1 MNASGSRLSNM
12 AWSLGP
18 LLGLVLV
25 ALIFGAIEYNVA
37 IGEDRQPQFFSKAS
51 LQVVLDHSS
60 MVGVAALGMTLIII
74 AGGIDLSAGT
84 AIAMTATVIAWVYRD
99 GHAWLLGDAATLTTG
114 QSVTLSVAAV
124 SIGLLTGALCGLI
137 NGSLISL
144 LRLVPFIVT
153 LGTMTIFQGTGKTIS
168 GNTPIRAFGKV
179 PDMVSAIRDPFPD
192 PGWLLVSPGVWIML
206 ILAVLVALVLRY
218 TVFGRHLFAIGSN
231 ESTAR
236 LCGINVLRTRILVY
250 TIAGLFVGVAGLY
263 QFTVF
268 TQGDPTSGLG
278 LELKVIAAV
287 VIGGGSLNGGR
298 GSVLGTLA
306 GACIITVIQ
315 HGCVLIG
322 VSDHY
327 QDILIGLIIIAAVA
341 IDQLRIRLQAN

>member
-1 MNASGSRLSNM
+1 MTLDRSKLTNL

-18 LLGLVLV
+18 MLGLLVV

-37 IGEDRQPQFFSKAS
+37 VADERDPQFFSTAS
-51 LQVVLDHSS
+51 LQIVLDHSS

-84 AIAMTATVIAWVYRD
+84 AIAMTATVIAWVFRD
-99 GHAWLLGDAATLTTG
+99 GHDWILGDAETLSTG
-114 QSVTLSVAAV
+114 QTVGLSVAAV
-124 SIGLLTGALCGLI
+124 LIGLLTGALCGLV
-137 NGSLISL
+137 NGGLISL

-153 LGTMTIFQGTGKTIS
+153 LGTMTIFQGLGKTLS

-179 PDMVSAIRDPFPD
+179 PDAISAIRNPYPE
-192 PGWLLVSPGVWIML
+192 PAWLLVSPGVWIML
-206 ILAVLVALVLRY
+206 ALAVVVVLVLRY

-231 ESTAR
+231 EATAR
-236 LCGINVLRTRILVY
+236 LCGINVLKTRILVY
-250 TIAGLFVGVAGLY
+250 TIAGLFVGMAGLY
-263 QFTVF
+263 QFTNF

-341 IDQLRIRLQAN
+341 LDQLRIRLQAN

>member
-1 MNASGSRLSNM
+1 MNAGGSRLSNLV
-12 AWSLGP
+12 WSLGP

-99 GHAWLLGDAATLTTG
+99 GHAWLLGDAATLSTG

-124 SIGLLTGALCGLI
+124 SVGLLTGALCGLI
-137 NGSLISL
+137 NGGLISL

-179 PDMVSAIRDPFPD
+179 PDMVSAIRDPYPD
-192 PGWLLVSPGVWIML
+192 PSWLLVSPGVWIML

-236 LCGINVLRTRILVY
+236 LRSSFLSSPPPLSSP
-250 TIAGLFVGVAGLY
+250 LFFSLLSSLCACAL
-263 QFTVF
+263 
-268 TQGDPTSGLG
+268 PATSGRATEEGRTKEEHPVPFGSSGPKVEPVEKSRGGIFFFLG
-278 LELKVIAAV
+278 NFF
-287 VIGGGSLNGGR
+287 G
-298 GSVLGTLA
+298 
-306 GACIITVIQ
+306 
-315 HGCVLIG
+315 
-322 VSDHY
+322 
-327 QDILIGLIIIAAVA
+327 
-341 IDQLRIRLQAN
+341 RIR